1 MFPFLRCEAREVFW
15 ILGMRSGN
23 EHKTIR
29 GQFIRDVRQT
39 IRGRNLALTTERTYL
54 RWIRM
59 FIRFHR
65 YRHPREMA
73 GPEVD
78 AFLSWLAANRRVA
91 PKTQAV
97 ALNSLVFLYR
107 HHLNID
113 LGQLA
118 YRRPRPKPNVPVV
131 LTHAEAQAI
140 LGHLSGRVQLFVQLL
155 YGSGLRQAE
164 CCMLRIKDIDFGMN
178 EIVVRNGKGG
188 KDRRTLL
195 PELLRPRLERQVE
208 FVRKLHAADVA
219 EGYGEVFIPEALDRK
234 FPGAKFETGWQF
246 LFPNRAPSADPRTGV
261 IRRHHVHPSWIRK
274 NIKRARLAARIDKHV
289 TCHTFRHSFAT
300 RLLEKGYDLRT
311 IQELLGHTDIATTEI
326 YTHVLNKG
334 GRGVQGPLG

>member
-1 MFPFLRCEAREVFW
+1 MHALSLDSR
-15 ILGMRSGN
+15 
-23 EHKTIR
+23 HKPVR
-29 GQFIRDVRQT
+29 GQFINEVRLT

-59 FIRFHR
+59 FIRYHR
-65 YRHPREMA
+65 YRHPADM
-73 GPEVD
+73 GGVEVD
-78 AFLSWLAANRRVA
+78 AFLSWLAAVRRLA
-91 PKTQAV
+91 PKTQAI
-97 ALNSLVFLYR
+97 ALNALVFMYR
-107 HHLNID
+107 HHLNIE

-118 YRRPRPKPNVPVV
+118 YRRPRPKPSVPVV

-140 LGHLSGRVQLFVQLL
+140 IDELSSRVRLFVQLL

-178 EIVVRNGKGG
+178 EIIVRNGKGN

-195 PELLRPRLERQVE
+195 PGSLRALLERQVE
-208 FVRKLHAADVA
+208 YVRCQHKADLVA
-219 EGYGEVFIPEALDRK
+219 GYGEVFIPESLARK
-234 FPGAKFETGWQF
+234 YPRLSFEEGWQF

-261 IRRHHVHPSWIRK
+261 VRRHHVHPSWIRK
-274 NIKRARLAARIDKHV
+274 SIKRARLAVNIHKQV

-300 RLLEKGYDLRT
+300 RLLEQGYDLRT
-311 IQELLGHTDIATTEI
+311 IQELLGHSDISTTEI

-334 GRGVQGPLG
+334 GRGVVGPLG